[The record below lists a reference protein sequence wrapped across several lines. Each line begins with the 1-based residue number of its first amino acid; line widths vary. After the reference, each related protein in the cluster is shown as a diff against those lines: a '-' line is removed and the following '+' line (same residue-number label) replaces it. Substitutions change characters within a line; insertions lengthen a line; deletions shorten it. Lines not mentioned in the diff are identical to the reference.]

1 MTAYPKHGPKPS
13 PAQERAAYA
22 LVTERDEDRCRRCHR
37 GGGTQRDHRKNRSQG
52 GRTIASN
59 LHLLCPACHLWKT
72 DHPVEAARDG
82 WGVPGWA
89 DPLEFPA
96 PRWLRTELGT
106 LRQAWVLYDDNASW
120 REISAEQAR
129 RQMGGEP

>member
-1 MTAYPKHGPKPS
+1 MIARKKARPS
-13 PAQERAAYA
+13 RLAEARVYE
-22 LVTERDEDRCRRCHR
+22 LVAGRDEGRCQRCWH
-37 GGGTQRDHRKNRSQG
+37 GGGVQRDHRKNRSQG
-52 GRTIASN
+52 GRTVASN
-59 LHLLCPACHLWKT
+59 LHLLCPGCHLWKT

-89 DPLEFPA
+89 DPREFPA
-96 PRWLRTELGT
+96 RRWLRTELGT